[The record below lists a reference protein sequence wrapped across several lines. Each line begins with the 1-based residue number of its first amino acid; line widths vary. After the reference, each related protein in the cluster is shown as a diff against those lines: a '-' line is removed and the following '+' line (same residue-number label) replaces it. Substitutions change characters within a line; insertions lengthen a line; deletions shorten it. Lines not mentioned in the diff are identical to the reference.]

1 VQKINAAAQ
10 QGSGLI
16 ARARENT
23 RLMLSSLLRALGF
36 TTVNVVFEDETG

>member
-1 VQKINAAAQ
+1 MNAAAQ

-23 RLMLSSLLRALGF
+23 RLMLSSLLGALGF
-36 TTVNVVFEDETG
+36 TTVNVVFEDEQS